1 MLVIIN
7 IGTDSQR
14 GLTWEEAVEEFNL
27 SRTAMYGRKT
37 TLSCGT
43 TLTFVRET
51 IKIAN
56 NLNMQNASSYM
67 AMHLTSRQSKL
78 LLWSILE
85 LFR

>member
-7 IGTDSQR
+7 IGTVSQR

-43 TLTFVRET
+43 TLTFVRDN
-51 IKIAN
+51 KGC
-56 NLNMQNASSYM
+56 
-67 AMHLTSRQSKL
+67 
-78 LLWSILE
+78 
-85 LFR
+85 

>member
-14 GLTWEEAVEEFNL
+14 GLTWEEAVEECTL

-56 NLNMQNASSYM
+56 KGLCANLIHSREATKHYNM
-67 AMHLTSRQSKL
+67 
-78 LLWSILE
+78 
-85 LFR
+85 

>member
-7 IGTDSQR
+7 IGTVSQR

-51 IKIAN
+51 AKVANRGLCPNIVHSIAATKHY
-56 NLNMQNASSYM
+56 NM
-67 AMHLTSRQSKL
+67 K
-78 LLWSILE
+78 
-85 LFR
+85 

>member
-37 TLSCGT
+37 TLNCET

-51 IKIAN
+51 TKVDNRGLCAN
-56 NLNMQNASSYM
+56 LIHSTEVTKHYNM
-67 AMHLTSRQSKL
+67 
-78 LLWSILE
+78 
-85 LFR
+85 

>member
-51 IKIAN
+51 TKVAN
-56 NLNMQNASSYM
+56 RDLFNRYYKTLQFNMQ
-67 AMHLTSRQSKL
+67 
-78 LLWSILE
+78 
-85 LFR
+85 

>member
-7 IGTDSQR
+7 IGSVSQR
-14 GLTWEEAVEEFNL
+14 GLSWEEAVEEFNL

-51 IKIAN
+51 AKDAN
-56 NLNMQNASSYM
+56 RGLCANLIHSIDATKHYNM
-67 AMHLTSRQSKL
+67 
-78 LLWSILE
+78 
-85 LFR
+85 